1 MSASSKNC
9 STAFL
14 LLFGT
19 LFYFVSSLS
28 HASFISLATDE
39 IRSLESQSLGQTSP
53 LLGDTLITNHIE
65 GGAFFVSYWHKSFHG
80 DSQAGAETPDS
91 WMSDWNFDFSSV
103 DSFQQQ
109 VINRD
114 ENSWTFQATINVND
128 NVELNSSSLTLG
140 PSDGSSA
147 NLAAAQGTLF
157 VDLSETAITTINWIK
172 FTVSADLPIDTYDR
186 LAEYELRYMSSPN
199 QVPLPPSYLLF
210 VSSIIMILIRKKVH

>member
-14 LLFGT
+14 ILFGT
-19 LFYFVSSLS
+19 LFYFVSILS
-28 HASFISLATDE
+28 HANFISLATNE
-39 IRSLESQSLGQTSP
+39 IRVLESQSLGQTSP
-53 LLGDTLITNHIE
+53 LLGETLITKHIE
-65 GGAFFVSYWHKSFHG
+65 GGAFFVSYWHKSFLG
-80 DSQAGAETPDS
+80 DSQAGVETPDS
-91 WMSDWNFDFSSV
+91 WTSDWNFDFSTI

-114 ENSWTFQATINVND
+114 ENYWTFQATINVNN

-140 PSDGSSA
+140 SSDGSSV
-147 NLAAAQGTLF
+147 NPAAAQGTLF
-157 VDLSETAITTINWIK
+157 VDLSSIAITTINWIK
-172 FTVSADLPIDTYDR
+172 FTVSADLPIETYDR